1 MDLVSKMFV
10 LVNKTKEANFIFFWN
25 DYHYKK
31 ISVILEAKKQKNT
44 FTWQYVEYKEMCRI

>member
-1 MDLVSKMFV
+1 MLFSSG
-10 LVNKTKEANFIFFWN
+10 NK
-25 DYHYKK
+25 YHYKK